1 MPDILLVIGAAG
13 QLASALAEA
22 KPPLGCILACVGR
35 PRADVTSPSSLK
47 AVLGELRPRIV
58 INTAAYT
65 AVDRAERER
74 DAAFA
79 VNARGVASLAALCA
93 ARETPLIHIS
103 TDYVFDGRQTSPYRE
118 DDPVGPLNVYGASK
132 LAGEDAVR
140 ACHPRHLILRTSWL
154 YSASGANFFTT
165 MLRLARERDEVAVVD
180 DQRGSPTYAGDLA
193 RAMMAA
199 AAGVLAGEQPWGTY
213 HVSASGETSW
223 HGFAAEIFA
232 RAAARGLRTPQ
243 LKAISSAEYG
253 APAARPA
260 YSVLD
265 ARRFATLFRHPM
277 PDWREGL
284 DRCLAACGAAMLQG
298 VRA

>member
-1 MPDILLVIGAAG
+1 MPDILLVTGAAG
-13 QLASALAEA
+13 QLATALAEA
-22 KPPLGCILACVGR
+22 KPPAGCILATAGR
-35 PRADVTSPSSLK
+35 RRADLTSLPSLE
-47 AVLGELRPRIV
+47 AVLGELDPRIV

-65 AVDRAERER
+65 AVDRAERDS

-79 VNARGVASLAALCA
+79 VNAHGVASLAALCA
-93 ARETPLIHIS
+93 ARNTPLIHIS
-103 TDYVFDGRQTSPYRE
+103 TDYVFDGRKTSPYRE
-118 DDPVGPLNVYGASK
+118 DDTPGPLNVYGASK
-132 LAGEDAVR
+132 LAGEDALR

-193 RAMMAA
+193 RAIMVAA
-199 AAGVLAGEQPWGTY
+199 EGILAGEQLWGTY
-213 HVSASGETSW
+213 HVSANGETSW

-243 LKAISSAEYG
+243 LKAISSAAYG

-260 YSVLD
+260 RSVLD
-265 ARRFATLFRHPM
+265 TQRFANVFHHHM

-284 DRCLAACGAAMLQG
+284 DSCFAAYDAAKLQ
-298 VRA
+298 RAMA